1 MKDKK
6 PIFTFLDTSA
16 VDPMYNVL
24 NSTYIELLKKHISQE
39 KIVLTT
45 SPIVVNEVYSH
56 IKKELPKKFE
66 NLYGLLDSREFELL
80 KNNKKYSS
88 LSKQYNL
95 DEMVADTFV
104 EFKKILKDLQVE
116 MLQDNRI
123 SITKLMDMYF
133 RSEPPFGGKNKKSEF
148 PDAIMYLTLQK
159 YLDEGVK
166 IHVIASDNDW
176 QSIQEKDNNFIVH
189 KSIKEY
195 LDYLNQDNKLY
206 SLVRTYLNSKEAR
219 TEIIPY
225 IMQYINGLNFTVNG
239 FDNGIHGMNS
249 GYDYEYVEKI
259 SSYDYDYNIDVFEDI
274 SFINDKYIAQV
285 VIMCYSKV
293 DMKCIYF
300 DEENSIW
307 DSENHEY
314 IDKEYGEIIETH
326 ELLIPVRISVECL
339 NDKDFHVSNFKI
351 IEGDYDMEELNTLTR
366 LKRQPS
372 QYFEKDKFR
381 VLRNFKCP
389 YCENNINLDLM
400 NGETSLVCSNE
411 RNMGVENEYDVDI
424 IDDCVNCGNT
434 YHVTGKVW
442 EYPENV
448 FNYENDIKISK
459 YKDE

>member
-104 EFKKILKDLQVE
+104 EFKKTLKDLQVE

-225 IMQYINGLNFTVNG
+225 IMQYPRIY
-239 FDNGIHGMNS
+239 M
-249 GYDYEYVEKI
+249 K
-259 SSYDYDYNIDVFEDI
+259 NIKKKLKNPV
-274 SFINDKYIAQV
+274 K
-285 VIMCYSKV
+285 KL
-293 DMKCIYF
+293 
-300 DEENSIW
+300 
-307 DSENHEY
+307 
-314 IDKEYGEIIETH
+314 
-326 ELLIPVRISVECL
+326 ELAL
-339 NDKDFHVSNFKI
+339 
-351 IEGDYDMEELNTLTR
+351 
-366 LKRQPS
+366 
-372 QYFEKDKFR
+372 
-381 VLRNFKCP
+381 
-389 YCENNINLDLM
+389 
-400 NGETSLVCSNE
+400 
-411 RNMGVENEYDVDI
+411 
-424 IDDCVNCGNT
+424 
-434 YHVTGKVW
+434 
-442 EYPENV
+442 
-448 FNYENDIKISK
+448 
-459 YKDE
+459 